1 MAWDKG
7 PPCVQVPLEFHLQS
21 GFISRV
27 KQPKKSRLSTRQT
40 CSPVCF
46 WTYIIIPFDQ
56 LLSLLSSPQDSH
68 YRIKTSCHMTAQ
80 ECTKGSYIAPSRFSD
95 VQVRFEEPRRLFSK
109 GPFTAVIHAGP
120 FVQIPLYKLRCSVNR
135 QRTHRESL
143 HAHNGAGHFKPMMHC
158 FPGHETQQMTS
169 LQLWKVLLWHRK
181 GPNLKSFRHLHAC
194 EGAEDSAG
202 PEDCFPAVGRGPL
215 LSP

>member
-1 MAWDKG
+1 MCRGSLGLIPALLTRSLPTVWTFRPQQPPSEG
-7 PPCVQVPLEFHLQS
+7 PQGHGLGQRPPCVQVPLEFHLQS

-27 KQPKKSRLSTRQT
+27 KQPKKSRLGTRQT

-120 FVQIPLYKLRCSVNR
+120 FKS
-135 QRTHRESL
+135 
-143 HAHNGAGHFKPMMHC
+143 HC
-158 FPGHETQQMTS
+158 IS
-169 LQLWKVLLWHRK
+169 
-181 GPNLKSFRHLHAC
+181 
-194 EGAEDSAG
+194 
-202 PEDCFPAVGRGPL
+202 
-215 LSP
+215 